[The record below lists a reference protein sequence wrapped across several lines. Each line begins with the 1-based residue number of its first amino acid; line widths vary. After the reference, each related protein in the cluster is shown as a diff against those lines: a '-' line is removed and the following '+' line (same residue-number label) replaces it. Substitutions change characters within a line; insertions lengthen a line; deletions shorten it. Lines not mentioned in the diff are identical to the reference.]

1 MSSIGTTRHSF
12 LQIKQIFFSL
22 LNKLKIIFF
31 LENNSSY
38 LMLNLF
44 VWLESIN
51 VIPNEPQF
59 KKLMLN
65 LRDLHNSYSHS
76 IHLAIN
82 I

>member
-1 MSSIGTTRHSF
+1 
-12 LQIKQIFFSL
+12 
-22 LNKLKIIFF
+22 
-31 LENNSSY
+31 
-38 LMLNLF
+38 MLNLF

-51 VIPNEPQF
+51 VIPNEPEF